1 MNEADFIDANTGNDD
16 DDGGELET
24 VNNELVQTDGNQ
36 DLGGDEPE
44 VVQLSEMEQKAY
56 DQGWR
61 PEEDF
66 AGKGDWKTAKEFVK
80 DGEWLG
86 KIKELNQ
93 RFDSQQKDFNERLEN
108 TNKLNEV
115 RRESEI
121 KELRMQQRNAVDM
134 GDTDSYDDSQRKIDD
149 LEKQVV
155 EPATAA
161 PEKDPAITAW
171 EAENPWINE
180 HGNEKAG
187 VAQGIWTS
195 FANQNP
201 AATTQQALAHV
212 TERISHLY
220 PSNLGNP
227 RRAAPNTTENT
238 GKKPQRKNKDL
249 SMGDLTPS
257 EQGEWNQYGKMMF
270 KTEKAFLKAV
280 SDSRKK

>member
-16 DDGGELET
+16 GSDLEAVGDELGQADE
-24 VNNELVQTDGNQ
+24 GQ
-36 DLGGDEPE
+36 DQGGDEPE
-44 VVQLSEMEQKAY
+44 APQLSEMEQKAY

-93 RFDSQQKDFNERLEN
+93 RIDGQQKDFNERLEN
-108 TNKLNEV
+108 TNKLNEA

-121 KELRMQQRNAVDM
+121 RELRTQQRNAVDM

-149 LEKQVV
+149 LEKQVA
-155 EPATAA
+155 EPAPAA
-161 PEKDPAITAW
+161 PQKDPAITAW

-180 HGNEKAG
+180 PGNEKAG
-187 VAQGIWTS
+187 VAQGIWTN

-201 AATTQQALAHV
+201 AATTQQALAYV
-212 TERISHLY
+212 TERIDNLY
-220 PSNLGNP
+220 PSNPGNP
-227 RRAAPNTTENT
+227 RRAAPNTTENAR
-238 GKKPQRKNKDL
+238 KSSQRKGKDL
-249 SMGDLTPS
+249 TMGDLTPS